1 MYPPNFDIR
10 IDGSCAVGVSRFTA
24 NFTAN
29 FIGMEHPKSLTV
41 EILLQLPASKCFAS

>member
-10 IDGSCAVGVSRFTA
+10 IDGSCAVGVSR
-24 NFTAN
+24 FTAN